1 MSAGRSAE
9 ALLAR
14 SGLTLREI
22 KNPDLRITVKSQIQF
37 LKLAAGAL
45 GDDLLGIRLAQDM
58 DLREL
63 GLLYYVPASSASLGE
78 ALRRLARYS
87 GIKNEGVKL
96 RYSGRNTMSV
106 TFEYTG
112 VSRLD
117 DRQQIEFIVALLVRL
132 CKRLAGRELRPTA
145 ITLMHHRPETPAAI
159 NGFFGC
165 KPTFGASADR
175 VSYPKASERT
185 PIPSADPFL
194 NALLVKYCDAA
205 LSTRKRKSKQWRL
218 HVENAIAPLLPHG
231 QARKAEIAQRLGVS
245 QRTLARRLASEGVSF
260 VEVLDN
266 LRFDLAKRYLQEPGL
281 PTSQVGWLLGYKES
295 SAFIHAFKRW
305 TGKTPKQMRQ

>member
-1 MSAGRSAE
+1 LPTASGAIARAAYAATVSAGRSAE

-37 LKLAAGAL
+37 LKLVAGAL
-45 GDDLLGIRLAQDM
+45 GDDFLGIRLAQDM

-87 GIKNEGVKL
+87 SIKNEGVKL
-96 RYSGRNTMSV
+96 KYSGRNAMSV

-132 CKRLAGRELRPTA
+132 CKRLAGRELR
-145 ITLMHHRPETPAAI
+145 
-159 NGFFGC
+159 
-165 KPTFGASADR
+165 
-175 VSYPKASERT
+175 
-185 PIPSADPFL
+185 
-194 NALLVKYCDAA
+194 
-205 LSTRKRKSKQWRL
+205 
-218 HVENAIAPLLPHG
+218 
-231 QARKAEIAQRLGVS
+231 
-245 QRTLARRLASEGVSF
+245 
-260 VEVLDN
+260 
-266 LRFDLAKRYLQEPGL
+266 
-281 PTSQVGWLLGYKES
+281 
-295 SAFIHAFKRW
+295 
-305 TGKTPKQMRQ
+305 